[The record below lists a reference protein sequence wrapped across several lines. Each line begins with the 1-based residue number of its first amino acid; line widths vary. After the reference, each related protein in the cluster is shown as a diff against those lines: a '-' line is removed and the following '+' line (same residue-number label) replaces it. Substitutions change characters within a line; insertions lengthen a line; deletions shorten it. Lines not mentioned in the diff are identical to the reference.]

1 MNLKG
6 AKGMFLHIGNSRV
19 VSLQEIIGIFNL
31 EIKNNQVNTQF
42 LESSQGEKI
51 NKEEEKALN
60 SFVITKD
67 KVYYSPISPLT
78 LQKRIEKNWE

>member
-1 MNLKG
+1 
-6 AKGMFLHIGNSRV
+6 MFLHIGNSRV

-42 LESSQGEKI
+42 LESSPGEKI